1 MKKSESRREFLQKF
15 LNQKE
20 QIQDTSHQPVSGAS
34 GDQKIRMLTP
44 DGKLVEVSGPIETNG
59 KRRRTSN
66 AELLNWINNSEKTK
80 ESK

>member
-1 MKKSESRREFLQKF
+1 MKKSESRREFLRKF
-15 LNQKE
+15 VNQKE
-20 QIQDTSHQPVSGAS
+20 QIQDSSHQPVSGAS

-44 DGKLVEVSGPIETNG
+44 DGRLVEVRGPVETSG
-59 KRRRTSN
+59 RASN